1 MISCGGPHTD
11 GRGRDV
17 GGEFAF
23 DEAPSGGHPGREG
36 DAPPQYR
43 TVGVASHCSDS
54 QIRRTRNVDTTQ
66 GRIGCRRPEPPTPP
80 IDLVR
85 LESDGRSQRITTA
98 ASIASALAFSLSP
111 HVLSDAPTSG
121 LVRFRWGVNSSAIAA
136 PCVTGLL
143 QIGEA
148 AA

>member
-66 GRIGCRRPEPPTPP
+66 GRIGCRRPEPPTHP
-80 IDLVR
+80 IDLVH
-85 LESDGRSQRITTA
+85 LESDGRSQRVA
-98 ASIASALAFSLSP
+98 AKVRAVKVQIVIALE
-111 HVLSDAPTSG
+111 D
-121 LVRFRWGVNSSAIAA
+121 
-136 PCVTGLL
+136 
-143 QIGEA
+143 QIGGPAIGTVPSSRLVGTPSIITQVPNAEIRI
-148 AA
+148 